1 MVKGAPLRVRIRE
14 RAISFYVKEKNMN
27 IYDTINQLSKEI
39 KETKEYTDFKEAKQA
54 ISLEPEFKIKIS
66 EFEKAR
72 YEEQL
77 NTIQTGKTDNEKMA
91 KIQNLYAELIE
102 IPEIKKY
109 FDAEFKFNI
118 LLGDINKTISEAVKD
133 VMG

>member
-1 MVKGAPLRVRIRE
+1 
-14 RAISFYVKEKNMN
+14 MN
-27 IYDTINQLSKEI
+27 IYNTINQLSKEI
-39 KETKEYTDFKEAKQA
+39 KETEEYINFKEAKQA
-54 ISLEPEFKIKIS
+54 INLEPEFKIKIS

-77 NTIQTGKTDNEKMA
+77 NTMQTGKTDSEKMA
-91 KIQNLYAELIE
+91 KIQGLYSELIQ

-109 FDAEFKFNI
+109 FDAELKFNV

-133 VMG
+133 VMA

>member
-1 MVKGAPLRVRIRE
+1 
-14 RAISFYVKEKNMN
+14 MN
-27 IYDTINQLSKEI
+27 IYDTINKLAKEI
-39 KETKEYTDFKEAKQA
+39 KETEEYINFKETKQV
-54 ISLEPEFKIKIS
+54 INLEPDLKIKIS
-66 EFEKAR
+66 EFEKSR

-77 NTIQTGKTDNEKMA
+77 NTIQTGKTDNEKMSR
-91 KIQNLYAELIE
+91 IQKMYTELIQ

-133 VMG
+133 VMA

>member
-1 MVKGAPLRVRIRE
+1 
-14 RAISFYVKEKNMN
+14 MN
-27 IYDTINQLSKEI
+27 IYDTINQLSKVI
-39 KETKEYTDFKEAKQA
+39 KETEEYINFKEAKQA
-54 ISLEPEFKIKIS
+54 INLEPEFKIKIS

-77 NTIQTGKTDNEKMA
+77 NSIQTGKKDNEKMA
-91 KIQNLYAELIE
+91 KIQSLYTELIQ
-102 IPEIKKY
+102 IPEIKNY

-133 VMG
+133 LIS

>member
-1 MVKGAPLRVRIRE
+1 
-14 RAISFYVKEKNMN
+14 MN

-39 KETKEYTDFKEAKQA
+39 KESQEYINFKEAKQA

-91 KIQNLYAELIE
+91 KIQSLYAELIE

-118 LLGDINKTISEAVKD
+118 LLGRYK
-133 VMG
+133 

>member
-1 MVKGAPLRVRIRE
+1 
-14 RAISFYVKEKNMN
+14 MN

-39 KETKEYTDFKEAKQA
+39 KETKEYNDFKEAKQA

>member
-1 MVKGAPLRVRIRE
+1 
-14 RAISFYVKEKNMN
+14 MN
-27 IYDTINQLSKEI
+27 VYDTVNQLAEEI
-39 KETKEYTDFKEAKQA
+39 KQSEEYVNFKTAKQA
-54 ISLEPEFKIKIS
+54 INSMGEYKTKIE

-77 NTIQTGKTDNEKMA
+77 NTIQNGKTDEQAMSR
-91 KIQNLYAELIE
+91 IQNLYQELIE

-118 LLGDINKTISEAVKD
+118 LLGDVNKIISEAVKD
-133 VMG
+133 VIT

>member
-1 MVKGAPLRVRIRE
+1 
-14 RAISFYVKEKNMN
+14 
-27 IYDTINQLSKEI
+27 
-39 KETKEYTDFKEAKQA
+39 
-54 ISLEPEFKIKIS
+54 
-66 EFEKAR
+66 
-72 YEEQL
+72 
-77 NTIQTGKTDNEKMA
+77 MA

>member
-1 MVKGAPLRVRIRE
+1 
-14 RAISFYVKEKNMN
+14 MN
-27 IYDTINQLSKEI
+27 VYDTVNKLAKEI
-39 KETKEYTDFKEAKQA
+39 KESEEYINFKEAKQA
-54 ISLEPEFKIKIS
+54 INLEPQNKEKIS

-72 YEEQL
+72 YEEQI
-77 NTIQTGKTDNEKMA
+77 NTIQTGKTDSEKMA
-91 KIQNLYAELIE
+91 KIQNLYKELIE

-133 VMG
+133 IMQ